1 MLQDASVCKPSG
13 SGRIPAMKENA
24 GAQRVTLVTGAT
36 RGIGRAISEKLAA
49 QNHRIVGM
57 ARAGAD
63 AAFPGEVV
71 VADLLDEQSVKRAL
85 ADIVARYEV
94 TGLVNN
100 AGLNHIQ
107 KLGEIDLAKFDEVI
121 AVNLRAAIQCAQ
133 AVLPA
138 MLRAR
143 FGRIVN
149 VTSRAA
155 IGRVTTSSY
164 TAAKA
169 GLAAMTRSW
178 ALELADKNITVN
190 AVGPGPTETEM
201 WNKNNPPDSPTTRA
215 HIARIPMQRMG
226 HPEEIAGA
234 VAYFMGEDASFT
246 TGQHLFVC
254 GGLSIA

>member
-1 MLQDASVCKPSG
+1 MSYK
-13 SGRIPAMKENA
+13 A
-24 GAQRVTLVTGAT
+24 GGQRVTLITGAT
-36 RGIGRAISEKLAA
+36 RGIGRAVAERLAA
-49 QNHRIVGM
+49 QDHRIVGI
-57 ARAGAD
+57 ARTRAD
-63 AAFPGEVV
+63 AAFPGEVID
-71 VADLLDEQSVKRAL
+71 ADLLDEQSLKRAL
-85 ADIVARYEV
+85 ADIVGRYEV

-107 KLGEIDLAKFDEVI
+107 KLGEIDLAAFDEVI
-121 AVNLRAAIQCAQ
+121 AVNLRAAVQCAQ

-149 VTSRAA
+149 ITSRALL
-155 IGRVTTSSY
+155 GRATTSSY

-201 WNKNNPPDSPTTRA
+201 WNKNNPPDSPVTRA
-215 HIARIPMQRMG
+215 HVARIPMQRMG
-226 HPEEIAGA
+226 RPEEIAGA
-234 VAYFMGEDASFT
+234 VAYFMSEETSFT

-254 GGLSIA
+254 GGLSIGSPIA

>member
-1 MLQDASVCKPSG
+1 MAAQEGD
-13 SGRIPAMKENA
+13 PAAE
-24 GAQRVTLVTGAT
+24 RVTLVTGAT
-36 RGIGRAISEKLAA
+36 RGIGRAIAEKLAA
-49 QNHRIVGM
+49 QGHRIVGI
-57 ARAGAD
+57 ARAAGNAD
-63 AAFPGEVV
+63 FPGEVM
-71 VADLLDEQSVKRAL
+71 VADLRDTETLKHAL
-85 ADIVARYEV
+85 ADIVSRYEI

-100 AGLNHIQ
+100 AGLNHVQ
-107 KLGEIDLAKFDEVI
+107 KLGEIDLAAFDEVI

-149 VTSRAA
+149 ITSRALL
-155 IGRVTTSSY
+155 GRATTSSY
-164 TAAKA
+164 SAAKA
-169 GLAAMTRSW
+169 GLVAMTRSW

-226 HPEEIAGA
+226 KPEDIAGA
-234 VAYFMGEDASFT
+234 VAYFMSEEAGFT

-254 GGLSIA
+254 GGLSIGSPMV

>member
-1 MLQDASVCKPSG
+1 MSYK
-13 SGRIPAMKENA
+13 A
-24 GAQRVTLVTGAT
+24 GGQRVTLITGAT
-36 RGIGRAISEKLAA
+36 RGIGRAVAEKLAA
-49 QNHRIVGM
+49 QDHRVVGI
-57 ARAGAD
+57 ARTRAD
-63 AAFPGEVV
+63 VAFPGEVF
-71 VADLLDEQSVKRAL
+71 VADLLDEQSLKRAL
-85 ADIVARYEV
+85 ADIVGRYEV
-94 TGLVNN
+94 TRLVNN

-107 KLGEIDLAKFDEVI
+107 KLGEIDLAAFDEVI

-149 VTSRAA
+149 ITSRALL
-155 IGRVTTSSY
+155 GRATTSSY

-201 WNKNNPPDSPTTRA
+201 WNKNNPPDSPVTRA
-215 HIARIPMQRMG
+215 HVARIPMQRMG
-226 HPEEIAGA
+226 RPEEIAGA
-234 VAYFMGEDASFT
+234 VAYFMSEEASFT

-254 GGLSIA
+254 GGLSIGSPMV

>member
-1 MLQDASVCKPSG
+1 MAATESTP
-13 SGRIPAMKENA
+13 R
-24 GAQRVTLVTGAT
+24 RVTLVTGAT
-36 RGIGRAISEKLAA
+36 RGIGRAICEKLAA
-49 QNHRIVGM
+49 QHHLIVGI
-57 ARAGAD
+57 ARSSGD
-63 AAFPGEVV
+63 SAFPGEVV
-71 VADLLDEQSVKRAL
+71 AADLADEQSIQRAL
-85 ADIVARYEV
+85 ADIVRRYEV

-121 AVNLRAAIQCAQ
+121 AVNLRAAIQCTQ

-138 MLRAR
+138 MERAR

-149 VTSRAA
+149 ITSRALL
-155 IGRVTTSSY
+155 GRATTSSY

-178 ALELADKNITVN
+178 ALELAGKGITVN

-201 WNKNNPPDSPTTRA
+201 WNRNNPPDSPTTRA
-215 HIARIPMQRMG
+215 HIASIPEKRMG
-226 HPEEIAGA
+226 KPEDIAAA
-234 VAYFMGEDASFT
+234 VAYFMSDEAGFT

-254 GGLSIA
+254 GGLSIGAPMV

>member
-1 MLQDASVCKPSG
+1 MAGQDTA
-13 SGRIPAMKENA
+13 A
-24 GAQRVTLVTGAT
+24 RVTLVTGAT
-36 RGIGRAISEKLAA
+36 RGIGRAICERLAA
-49 QNHRIVGM
+49 QGYGIVGL
-57 ARAGAD
+57 ARAKGD

-71 VADLLDEQSVKRAL
+71 VADLRDEKALGDAL
-85 ADIVARYEV
+85 ADIVARYRI

-107 KLGEIDLAKFDEVI
+107 PLGKIDLAAFDEVI

-138 MLRAR
+138 MLDAR

-149 VTSRAA
+149 ITSRALL
-155 IGRVTTSSY
+155 GRANTSSY
-164 TAAKA
+164 SAAKA
-169 GLAAMTRSW
+169 GLVAITRCW
-178 ALELADKNITVN
+178 ALELADKGITVN

-215 HIARIPMQRMG
+215 HIARIPVGRMG
-226 HPEEIAGA
+226 QPDEIAGA
-234 VAYFMGEDASFT
+234 VAYFMAEEAGFT

-254 GGLSIA
+254 GGLSIV

>member
-1 MLQDASVCKPSG
+1 MIAHDEKPV
-13 SGRIPAMKENA
+13 AE
-24 GAQRVTLVTGAT
+24 RVTLVTGAT
-36 RGIGRAISEKLAA
+36 RGIGRAIAEKLAA
-49 QNHRIVGM
+49 QNHRIVGI
-57 ARAGAD
+57 ARAKGD
-63 AAFPGEVV
+63 AAFPGEIFT
-71 VADLLDEQSVKRAL
+71 ADLRDVDSVKRAL
-85 ADIVARYEV
+85 ADIVGRYAV

-107 KLGEIDLAKFDEVI
+107 KLGEIKLAAFDEVI
-121 AVNLRAAIQCAQ
+121 AINLRAAIQCAQ

-149 VTSRAA
+149 ITSRALL
-155 IGRVTTSSY
+155 GRANTSSY
-164 TAAKA
+164 SAAKA
-169 GLAAMTRSW
+169 GLVAITRCW

-215 HIARIPMQRMG
+215 HIARIPMGRMG
-226 HPEEIAGA
+226 SPEEIAGA
-234 VAYFMGEDASFT
+234 VGYFMSEEASFT

-254 GGLSIA
+254 GGLSIGSPML